1 MQISSSEIQLAA
13 QHALE
18 RKHTL
23 EVTVQ
28 QGFSRILAEQE
39 VRQEAGPRERLARMF
54 EQLLEAILA
63 ALEGRKCRSESP
75 ACRFP
80 ERPPAS
86 RERTLE
92 WTRSGRET
100 RSESEQLAVCG
111 SGTIRTADG
120 RCINFDL
127 DMKLE
132 RSEQFER
139 QWGESGKV
147 VLRDPLVINFAG
159 HAAELG
165 DERIAFDLDS
175 DGKAESIAALGSG
188 SAWLVLDRNGN
199 GRVDCGKELFGAQSG
214 DGFADLS
221 VFDCDGN
228 GWIDSADAVFDQLSL
243 WHGGSGPDA
252 LQRLDAAGVG
262 ALWLGQVASPF
273 ALKGSGGAL
282 LGQLRATGLWLSEA
296 GQVGTMQQIDLAVEP
311 LAGDSVPQ
319 PGSAPDTGRVA
330 VAGRN
335 DAGGELVGEDM
346 RATEFGKVGVEASK
360 VGESAAEHDHR
371 RVEHVDNARQRT
383 S

>member
-1 MQISSSEIQLAA
+1 MHISSSEIQLAA

-18 RKHTL
+18 RKNSL
-23 EVTVQ
+23 EITSQ
-28 QGFSRILAEQE
+28 QGFKSILAAQE

-63 ALEGRKCRSESP
+63 ALEGRKCRSDQ
-75 ACRFP
+75 ADCRLP
-80 ERPPAS
+80 EIPRAS

-92 WTRSGRET
+92 WTRTGRET
-100 RSESEQLAVCG
+100 RSENEQLAVCG

-127 DMKLE
+127 DMQLA

-159 HAAELG
+159 QAAELNE
-165 DERIAFDLDS
+165 ERLAFDLDS
-175 DGKAESIAALGSG
+175 DGSDESIAKLGRG

-221 VFDCDGN
+221 AFDCDAN
-228 GWIDSADAVFDQLSL
+228 GWIDEADAVFDQLSL
-243 WHGGSGPDA
+243 WHGGSGADA
-252 LQRLDAAGVG
+252 LQGLAAAGVG
-262 ALWLGQVASPF
+262 ALWLGQVDSPF
-273 ALKGSGGAL
+273 ALKGNGGAL

-296 GQVGTMQQIDLAVEP
+296 GQVGTMQQIDLAVESP
-311 LAGDSVPQ
+311 VNDSVPQ
-319 PGSAPDTGRVA
+319 PGSAANAGGVA
-330 VAGRN
+330 MAGRN
-335 DAGGELVGEDM
+335 DAGSELVGENM
-346 RATEFGKVGVEASK
+346 RATERGQPVVETGKVGEA
-360 VGESAAEHDHR
+360 ATEHDHR
-371 RVEHVDNARQRT
+371 RVKHVDDTGQRT
-383 S
+383 G